1 MIFDEEH
8 LDDLG
13 MGRLRLDF
21 TVESLEETK
30 QILSQFSSIYLNHSP
45 EEISFDYTRG
55 HFKRGVN

>member
-1 MIFDEEH
+1 
-8 LDDLG
+8 

-30 QILSQFSSIYLNHSP
+30 QILSQFSSIYLNQSP